1 MSKSNTFSVIA
12 MHCIHTSYQSL
23 CFFYQSGDRRNKDN
37 NMNNIRRN
45 PKDRSATTNEEI
57 VYEYFR
63 RIKKKD
69 INGVLELFANDAII
83 HEPFSNIEGGLK
95 GKSAIKPFF
104 DVVLMAN
111 DGLQY
116 KIEFVKTRDD
126 SKNKNK
132 EDNNQVTTL
141 VTFERGETVQGRYT
155 FGLRSEQEQYF
166 CRGKLK
172 IQTLHIEFIK

>member
-1 MSKSNTFSVIA
+1 
-12 MHCIHTSYQSL
+12 
-23 CFFYQSGDRRNKDN
+23 
-37 NMNNIRRN
+37 MNNIKCN
-45 PKDRSATTNEEI
+45 PKNRSATTNEKI

-69 INGVLELFANDAII
+69 IDGVLDLFANDAII
-83 HEPFSNIEGGLK
+83 YEPFSNIEGGLK

-111 DGLQY
+111 DGLQH
-116 KIEFVKTRDD
+116 KIESVKAQDD
-126 SKNKNK
+126 SNNKNK

-141 VTFERGETVQGRYT
+141 VTFERGGTVQGRYT
-155 FGLRSEQEQYF
+155 FVLRSEQEQYSY
-166 CRGKLK
+166 RGKLM